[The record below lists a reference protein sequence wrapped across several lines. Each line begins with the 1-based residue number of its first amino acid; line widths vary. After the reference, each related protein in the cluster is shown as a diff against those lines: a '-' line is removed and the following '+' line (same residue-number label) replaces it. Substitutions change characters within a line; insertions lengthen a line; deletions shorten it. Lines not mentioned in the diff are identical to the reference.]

1 MPSKNWQKSGE
12 GRGIGIQG
20 APPPVPRFGFNPHR
34 STSSIV
40 RSDHHAVPLL
50 LECPGVSNPC
60 CHKLEEIRI
69 K

>member
-1 MPSKNWQKSGE
+1 MPSKKRQKSRDD
-12 GRGIGIQG
+12 RGIGIQG

-40 RSDHHAVPLL
+40 RNDHHAIPIL
-50 LECPGVSNPC
+50 LEYPGVSNPC
-60 CHKLEEIRI
+60 CHKLKEIRI